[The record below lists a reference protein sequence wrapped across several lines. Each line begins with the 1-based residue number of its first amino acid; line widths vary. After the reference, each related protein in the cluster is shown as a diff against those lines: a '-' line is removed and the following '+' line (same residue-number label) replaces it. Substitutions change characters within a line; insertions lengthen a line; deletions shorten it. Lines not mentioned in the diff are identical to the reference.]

1 MKKEHTSSQIL
12 LSAWKAFKEEF
23 EIPDKRSRKL
33 NHVAARAAF
42 CYEIRNINSF
52 SLSEIGAVM
61 VFKDNVKGR
70 IQTGNLDHSTV
81 LHLIRKA
88 SWGTY
93 DSITSYTNARKYM
106 MEYID
111 KHINDVQQ
119 DSLEERISRMKEHTV
134 LKRMKQNLEKVREE
148 NLALKQANIV
158 LIERIKKARTYRL
171 DTVVREINLLNGVYS
186 SLGYST
192 IKTEKIEAV
201 NDLLKTI
208 NVS

>member
-171 DTVVREINLLNGVYS
+171 DTVVREINLLNGIYS